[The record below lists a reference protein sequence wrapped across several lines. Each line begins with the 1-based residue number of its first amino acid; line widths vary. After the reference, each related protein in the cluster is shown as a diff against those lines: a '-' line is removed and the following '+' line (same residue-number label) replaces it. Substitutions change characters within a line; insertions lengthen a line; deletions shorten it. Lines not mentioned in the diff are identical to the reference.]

1 MQTADNAKAQL
12 LQEDRRRLLEH
23 VIHVSSAA
31 AVAVRALRRS
41 LARCRPCAEA
51 YPGPTPALR
60 CSRAMG
66 ADCSFPSAW
75 QWQSPGCWTLWM
87 WQPSCVPC
95 QQLAQANQRHPL
107 SCCRTVRG
115 EHGEA
120 YAPVLWGNQR
130 TQQLQQQEQQPCIQ
144 RSLPAQRGSDPTTL
158 ELQAAACC
166 LVQTPTPCMH
176 VNPRSLPCTQTYL
189 HAPAGRS
196 HLTARHTAGA
206 APGEPRTRLAVRHPG
221 CSCHSCTSASVMQK

>member
-1 MQTADNAKAQL
+1 MQTADNANAQL

-41 LARCRPCAEA
+41 LARCRPCADA
-51 YPGPTPALR
+51 YFCTPPPALR
-60 CSRAMG
+60 FSRTMG

-75 QWQSPGCWTLWM
+75 QWQSLGCWTLWM

-95 QQLAQANQRHPL
+95 QQLARAHQRHPL
-107 SCCRTVRG
+107 NCCRTVRG

-120 YAPVLWGNQR
+120 YTPVPWGNQR
-130 TQQLQQQEQQPCIQ
+130 KQQQQQRPCIQ
-144 RSLPAQRGSDPTTL
+144 RPLPAQRGSDPTTL
-158 ELQAAACC
+158 EMRAAASC
-166 LVQTPTPCMH
+166 LAPQMPCMH
-176 VNPRSLPCTQTYL
+176 VNPHTLPCTQTYL

-196 HLTARHTAGA
+196 HPTTRRTAGA
-206 APGEPRTRLAVRHPG
+206 APGGPQTQLAVRCPG
-221 CSCHSCTSASVMQK
+221 CSCHSCTPASRMQK